1 MTMRVR
7 PLGFLAGNAA
17 RDAIATRRALPIGY
31 GPLAGGPLAFT
42 LAELRER
49 NRAPRMVS
57 AVELDP
63 ALAAPLTQARA
74 LPAGKWPLV
83 MGIVNAT
90 PDSFSDGGK
99 FFDPD
104 AAIAQGRALRAQGA
118 DLLDVGGESTRPG
131 AEPVTVEEELRRV
144 LPVLRALCPDGPVS
158 IDTRNA
164 ATMRAALDA
173 GASMLNDVSA
183 LSHDKDALGVA
194 RATNVP
200 VVLMHM
206 RGDPRTMQ
214 THTSYDDLLLDVL
227 DELQA
232 RVDAA
237 VQAGIDRTRLVL
249 DPGLGFAKTPEQSA
263 TLLAQLGAF
272 HGLGLPILVGA
283 SRKRFLAT
291 LGPQKNKEAGDRLG
305 ASVAAALEAARQGAA
320 IVRVHDVA
328 ATVEACA
335 VWRGTHQTG

>member
-1 MTMRVR
+1 MTIRVQ
-7 PLGFLAGNAA
+7 PLGFVEGTAA
-17 RDAIATRRALPIGY
+17 RDAIASRRAL
-31 GPLAGGPLAFT
+31 PLAGGPSAFT
-42 LAELRER
+42 LAMLHQRGVAAR
-49 NRAPRMVS
+49 IVP

-74 LPAGKWPLV
+74 YPTGAWPLV

-90 PDSFSDGGK
+90 PDSFSDGGQ

-104 AAIAQGRALRAQGA
+104 AAIAHGRSLRAQGA
-118 DLLDVGGESTRPG
+118 DLLDIGGESTRPG
-131 AEPVTVEEELRRV
+131 ATPVDAHEEQRRV
-144 LPVLRALCPDGPVS
+144 LPVLRALCADGPVS

-164 ATMRAALDA
+164 STMRAALDA

-183 LSHDKDALGVA
+183 LTYDPDARAVA
-194 RATNVP
+194 RDAQVP

-206 RGDPRTMQ
+206 RGTPQTMQ
-214 THTSYDDLLLDVL
+214 AQAQYADLLLDVL
-227 DELQA
+227 DELEARIDQA
-232 RVDAA
+232 VA
-237 VQAGIDRTRLVL
+237 AGIDRARLVI

-263 TLLAQLGAF
+263 LLLARVGML

-291 LGPQKNKEAGDRLG
+291 LGATGDRLG

-320 IVRVHDVA
+320 ILRVHDVA
-328 ATVEACA
+328 ATVEARA